1 MSATSRRKPLTGLT
15 FSEMAATLNSAG
27 IDQKYAARVAYWIY
41 RKQASSFDEMVNIAG
56 TIRQSMASHFVTG
69 FTRPSQRIESKD
81 QSVKYIF
88 DYPGNRTVE
97 AVYIPE
103 AKRNTICV
111 STQCGCARQ
120 CSYCRTGAMGLA
132 GDLSAGEIVNQ
143 VLSIAEAR
151 TVTHVVFMGMGEPL
165 DNTNEVIRAIEILTA
180 GWGMALASANITVS
194 TVGIIPGIEK
204 LLAATSCNLTLSL
217 VSPIPAERALLVPA
231 EKTYPAA
238 TIIGMMKSAPPARK
252 RRFTIAYMM
261 LAGINDSD
269 THLNALISLI
279 KGSALRVN
287 LLKYHPHGDLSF
299 QPSPSKRVDEFRS
312 ALLNEG
318 ISASIRKSRGE
329 DISAACGMLGN

>member
-1 MSATSRRKPLTGLT
+1 MSATLQRKSLLGLKLN
-15 FSEMAATLNSAG
+15 EMAAALIAAG
-27 IDQKYAARVAYWIY
+27 IDPKYATRIAYWIY
-41 RKQASSFDEMVNIAG
+41 RKQASSSDEMVNIAG
-56 TIRQSMASHFVTG
+56 TVRQSVASHFVTG
-69 FTRPSQRIESKD
+69 FIRPSQRIESQD

-88 DYPGNRTVE
+88 EYPGNRTVE
-97 AVYIPE
+97 AVFIPE

-120 CSYCRTGAMGLA
+120 CSYCRTGEMGLT
-132 GDLSAGEIVNQ
+132 GNLSAGEIVNQ
-143 VLSIAEAR
+143 VLSTAEAR
-151 TVTHVVFMGMGEPL
+151 TITHVVFMGMGEPL
-165 DNTNEVIRAIEILTA
+165 DNTSEVISAIEILTA
-180 GWGMALASANITVS
+180 EWGMALASANITVS

-204 LLAATSCNLTLSL
+204 LLAATRCNLTLSL
-217 VSPIPAERALLVPA
+217 VSPIPSERAQLVPA

-238 TIIGMMKSAPPARK
+238 TIINMMKSAPPARK

-269 THLNALISLI
+269 THLNALINLI

-287 LLKYHPHGDLSF
+287 LLKYHPHGDLTF
-299 QPSPSKRVDEFRS
+299 QPSPSQRVEEFRS
-312 ALLNEG
+312 ALLNAG